1 MNTNKESKVG
11 VIGLGAMGNGMAQS
25 LRRAGNE
32 VHVFDVRAESVAA
45 FVKDG
50 GVACKS
56 TSELASK
63 CDVVI
68 CVVVNAAQ
76 TESVLFGENGCA
88 TSLKP
93 NSVFVMCSTVDPN
106 WSVALEAKLEAMNIH
121 YIDAPISG
129 GAAKAAAGSVTMMT
143 AGKPAAYAIAEPF
156 LNAMAGKV
164 YKLGDSAGAGSKV
177 KIINQLL
184 AGVHIAAAAE
194 AMALGLREGVD
205 PNALYEVITNS
216 AGNSWMFEN
225 RMAHVLAADY
235 TPLSAV
241 DIFVKDLGLVLDLA
255 RASKFPLPLSSTAHQ
270 MFMQASTAG
279 FAKEDDSAVIKIFPG
294 ITLPAPKSK
303 T

>member
-1 MNTNKESKVG
+1 MSTVG
-11 VIGLGAMGNGMAQS
+11 LIGLGAMGSGMAAS
-25 LRRAGNE
+25 LRRAGHK
-32 VHVFDVRAESVAA
+32 VQVFDVRREVAQA
-45 FVKDG
+45 FAKDG
-50 GVACKS
+50 GVAHD
-56 TSELASK
+56 TLASLGAA
-63 CDVVI
+63 CDVIVS
-68 CVVVNAAQ
+68 VVVNAAQ
-76 TESVLFGENGCA
+76 TESVLFGDGTSPDGMSGCA
-88 TSLKP
+88 ANMKP
-93 NSVFVMCSTVDPN
+93 GSVFVMCSTVDPN
-106 WSVALEAKLEAMNIH
+106 WSVALEARLEAMGLQ
-121 YIDAPISG
+121 YVDAPISG
-129 GAAKAAAGSVTMMT
+129 GAAKAASGQMTMMT
-143 AGKPAAYAIAEPF
+143 AGKPAAYAVAEPF
-156 LNAMAGKV
+156 LNAMAAKV

-205 PNALYEVITNS
+205 AAALYEVITNS

-241 DIFVKDLGLVLDLA
+241 DIFVKDLGIVLDMA

-294 ITLPAPKSK
+294 IELPKAPS
-303 T
+303 

>member
-1 MNTNKESKVG
+1 MNTRTLVTVG

-25 LRRAGNE
+25 LRRAGHN

-50 GVACKS
+50 GIACTS
-56 TSELASK
+56 TSDLAAK
-63 CDVVI
+63 CDVVV

-76 TESVLFGENGCA
+76 TESVLFGDTGCA
-88 TSLKP
+88 GSLKSG
-93 NSVFVMCSTVDPN
+93 SVFMMCSTVDPN
-106 WSVALEAKLEAMNIH
+106 WSVALEARLEAMGIH

-129 GAAKAAAGSVTMMT
+129 GAAKAAAGSMTMMT

-294 ITLPAPKSK
+294 ITLPKAAS
-303 T
+303 